1 MSQWLLRYRETT
13 KTCRDFLGRQL
24 VDLALVQDGAKPCH
38 PSESGWPLHC
48 KFTTFRSTTV
58 RALAVRRWLG
68 SQLWTGPLGP
78 VPLPATFR
86 HVHPKSYK
94 NLQVFSF
101 FPDTVISEMLLLR
114 RLSCHVSEATGCES
128 CRKLTQTS
136 IESWQGEAGEV
147 SGNQDLFLGKT
158 AMIQTYL
165 DHHDHVWIMTI
176 VTIWDDKWQQVRLT
190 LNANIDNIDN
200 IDNIVT

>member
-24 VDLALVQDGAKPCH
+24 VDLARARWCETLSSVGIRMTIALQIH
-38 PSESGWPLHC
+38 Y

-58 RALAVRRWLG
+58 RAQAVRRWLG

-94 NLQVFSF
+94 NLQVFSFF

-190 LNANIDNIDN
+190 FKRRHR
-200 IDNIVT
+200 